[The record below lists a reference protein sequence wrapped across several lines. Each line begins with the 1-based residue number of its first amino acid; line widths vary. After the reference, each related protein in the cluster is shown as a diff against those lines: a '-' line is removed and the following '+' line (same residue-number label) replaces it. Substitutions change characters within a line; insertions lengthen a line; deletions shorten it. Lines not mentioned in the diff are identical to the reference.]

1 VGIQF
6 GKQPAEKQPS
16 AISCQP
22 SGKATHGSAALSH
35 ALVFESMPVQ
45 AELVRS
51 RLERKPMKSVT
62 TVFKSQSASLAAGFP
77 DR

>member
-1 VGIQF
+1 
-6 GKQPAEKQPS
+6 
-16 AISCQP
+16 
-22 SGKATHGSAALSH
+22 
-35 ALVFESMPVQ
+35 MPVQ